1 MRCFPIRLN
10 SNGGGFLLMLLA
22 IQVGCSNE
30 IEPTQPVENTQQ
42 SEGATEPSK
51 VPEITL
57 DIGEPM
63 ASRFKE
69 LVQKYRETEVI
80 YVDSNQG
87 DRWWKLRLSVE
98 SVSFDVTGSGSQESP
113 LMGTIKVLIANNANA
128 ADSNGVEFFKTK
140 KEAIAASNWKGGR
153 PVNKASMEP
162 VAEFQWDGEK
172 WEMKSMSPPSSW
184 PFEPFKISREYT
196 EILNEK

>member
-1 MRCFPIRLN
+1 
-10 SNGGGFLLMLLA
+10 MLLA

-162 VAEFQWDGEK
+162 VAEFQWRGDH
-172 WEMKSMSPPSSW
+172 WDMNSMTPPNSW
-184 PFEPFKISREYT
+184 PFEPFKIKREYT
-196 EILNEK
+196 EILTEK